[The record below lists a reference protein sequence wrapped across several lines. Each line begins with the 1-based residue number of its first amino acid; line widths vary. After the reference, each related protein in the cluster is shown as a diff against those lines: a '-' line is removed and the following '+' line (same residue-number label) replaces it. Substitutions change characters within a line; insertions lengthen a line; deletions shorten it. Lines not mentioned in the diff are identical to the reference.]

1 VGDQIEL
8 EKNVGNKVSIAYT
21 NLRKKIMNGSFEYG
35 EILSANAL
43 SSELQMSRTP
53 ILEAFKL
60 LEHEDLVAVI
70 PQVGVIVKPINNDD
84 ISERYEA
91 LAVLEGLLAGLAAKN
106 CTEVHEARIR
116 NIIDEAEKYI
126 ISDDYNAFSVL
137 NNLFHDT
144 IREIA
149 NKPFIQNLC
158 KDLRKSQTWHAN
170 WKELVYTKQN
180 NMTSFEEH
188 KECFEAIRKNDVLNA
203 RMLME
208 KHVLRTR
215 NQFLEKLLIRE
226 NHR

>member
-1 VGDQIEL
+1 MKIDL
-8 EKNVGNKVSIAYT
+8 EKTVGNKVSIAYT

-70 PQVGVIVKPINNDD
+70 PQVGVIVKPINSAD
-84 ISERYEA
+84 ISGRYEA
-91 LAVLEGLLAGLAAKN
+91 LAVLEGHLAGEAARN
-106 CTEVHEARIR
+106 CTEAQAARIR
-116 NIIDEAEKYI
+116 DIIDEAEKNI
-126 ISDDYNAFSVL
+126 IADDNNAFFDL
-137 NNLFHDT
+137 NNLFHET
-144 IREIA
+144 IREMS
-149 NKPFIQNLC
+149 NKPFVQNLC

-170 WKELVYTKQN
+170 WKELVYNKQN
-180 NMTSFEEH
+180 NITSFEEH

-203 RMLME
+203 RLLME

-215 NQFLEKLLIRE
+215 NQFLEKLLMSE
-226 NHR
+226 EK